1 MSPVVVVGTAVL
13 VAVAAGLL
21 TPSARI
27 LAERPSRAT
36 GPVVLVT
43 LGALGGAAAGWW
55 ARDPVELATFAVLVL
70 GCVLLVVVD
79 VASHRLP
86 DVVTAPTAVALL
98 LGLAV
103 AAALG
108 PDWGVLVRAVLAGL
122 ALGTAFLLLALASPR
137 AIGLG
142 DVKLAALLG
151 VFLGWF
157 GWGTV
162 LTGVVATFVLGG
174 LAALTLMAAG
184 RASRTTALAFGP
196 WLVLG
201 AGVAATLARSPL
213 TS

>member
-1 MSPVVVVGTAVL
+1 MSPVVVVGTAAL

-21 TPSARI
+21 ATSART
-27 LAERPSRAT
+27 LADRDSRAT
-36 GPVVLVT
+36 GAPVLAS
-43 LGALGGAAAGWW
+43 LGALGGAGAASW
-55 ARDPVELATFAVLVL
+55 ARDPVELATFAVLAL

-79 VASHRLP
+79 LASHRLP

-98 LGLAV
+98 LGLAI
-103 AAALG
+103 AAGLAA
-108 PDWGVLVRAVLAGL
+108 DWGALLRAVLAGL

-157 GWGTV
+157 GWATV

-184 RASRTTALAFGP
+184 RATRSTALAFGP

-201 AGVAATLARSPL
+201 AGVAAVLARSAL